1 MSNQS
6 PMNLTD
12 YQCVKLRE
20 LIKDWLETAR
30 NYRGLAE
37 LNFKGD
43 AEKKGYK
50 HSANMLEA
58 CADELE
64 TLINKG

>member
-1 MSNQS
+1 MADDLKN
-6 PMNLTD
+6 
-12 YQCVKLRE
+12 
-20 LIKDWLETAR
+20 LIKDWLETAT
-30 NYRGLAE
+30 NYRKLAE
-37 LNFKGD
+37 LNFEGQ

-64 TLINKG
+64 TLIKDKESES